1 MKNKNKFALLIAL
14 TAFQF
19 FYFGGAVEGAEI
31 DNELAII
38 AAEQDN
44 SSGAFLNPSQNSP
57 SQENFSGDDKK
68 KIAEENQPEVFQAT
82 QTEKNSQPVEEK
94 AQPVEETITVIE
106 EQVNQPTDTKTATVE
121 EKVTPPAENV
131 SQPVTENVAKPAET
145 SKPVAEN
152 ISTPA
157 ENSLQSVNLQSPT
170 TNYANFEDLAAA
182 LKFTP
187 LYIPKKSGY
196 TVNEIFSIANQT
208 AEIRYGRRWEPEVSL
223 IIRTYKRK
231 DGEELKDI
239 SGIQGVKWRIDMTS
253 GTRVYIAKINERSH
267 VASWASGS
275 YTFAAY
281 VENLS
286 FAAFHS
292 LVIDELVDLTTH
304 YYTNF

>member
-44 SSGAFLNPSQNSP
+44 SSGAFLNPSQNSS
-57 SQENFSGDDKK
+57 SQENFAGDDKK
-68 KIAEENQPEVFQAT
+68 KIAEENQPEIFQAT
-82 QTEKNSQPVEEK
+82 QPEKNSQPVEEK

-121 EKVTPPAENV
+121 EKVTPPAEN
-131 SQPVTENVAKPAET
+131 
-145 SKPVAEN
+145 
-152 ISTPA
+152 
-157 ENSLQSVNLQSPT
+157 SLQSGNLPNPM
-170 TNYANFEDLAAA
+170 TNFANFEDLAVA